1 MGRALTTARESL
13 RVSWYGT
20 AGRFDEPRTGRAGD
34 DPATTAD
41 NAWTAPAAPGAVTL
55 WVVLRDDR
63 GGAAWRSL
71 AVTVR

>member
-1 MGRALTTARESL
+1 MGRALTTAREPL

-20 AGRFDEPRTGRAGD
+20 AGRFDEPRTGRAGG
-34 DPATTAD
+34 
-41 NAWTAPAAPGAVTL
+41 NAWTVPGAVTL

-63 GGAAWRSL
+63 SGAAWRTL